1 MCCPVFTPVCRRH
14 GHFVFHQLV
23 ELPKIFC
30 IDFEDQYQLADSG
43 VYVFNDGV
51 KRVNNALCPNAGI
64 AGSSYCGHFLGS
76 NSRLEVP
83 FFSNNY
89 DHFGSL
95 RITMLYRRMG
105 ANAAEQGILSN
116 DCSGGIAGQ
125 AGNSLFCSVDKGLF
139 YAGVR
144 RNQPPAAFAQIITDD
159 VSASKQEDEIQIIM
173 CSSVSDGIGSICARL
188 LRHYRGL
195 NGFREFLNY
204 SVITTLFIYI
214 LYY

>member
-1 MCCPVFTPVCRRH
+1 MLLVITPICKLDDH
-14 GHFVFHQLV
+14 YVFHQL
-23 ELPKIFC
+23 EERAKIFC

-51 KRVNNALCPNAGI
+51 NRVNDALCPNAGI
-64 AGSSYCGHFLGS
+64 DGSSYCGHFLGS

-95 RITMLYRRMG
+95 RITMLYRRTG

-116 DCSGGIAGQ
+116 DCSDGTAGRD
-125 AGNSLFCSVDKGLF
+125 GNSLFCSVDNGMF

-144 RNQPPAAFAQIITDD
+144 RNQLPMDFAQIITND
-159 VSASKQEDEIQIIM
+159 VSGSKQEDESQIRM

-195 NGFREFLNY
+195 NGFREF
-204 SVITTLFIYI
+204 
-214 LYY
+214 